1 MPLKNYKGDTVAA
14 MAISV
19 HATRMSMEQMV
30 EHCLPPL
37 LQAQAHLR
45 MLL

>member
-1 MPLKNYKGDTVAA
+1 